1 MCDCK
6 FKPLVPFYDTPKLKQ
21 EWYDYQQKLKES
33 EPEHNVEDVL
43 FKLVESINIHNQGY
57 VYEDGVIV
65 TPIKLQD
72 MLPSSVYEWLE
83 SWYEFQKESK

>member
-6 FKPLVPFYDTPKLKQ
+6 FKPLVPFYDTSKQ

-33 EPEHNVEDVL
+33 EPEHSMEDVL

-57 VYEDGVIV
+57 IYEDGVIV
-65 TPIKLQD
+65 IPIKLQD

-83 SWYEFQKESK
+83 SWHESKKNQK